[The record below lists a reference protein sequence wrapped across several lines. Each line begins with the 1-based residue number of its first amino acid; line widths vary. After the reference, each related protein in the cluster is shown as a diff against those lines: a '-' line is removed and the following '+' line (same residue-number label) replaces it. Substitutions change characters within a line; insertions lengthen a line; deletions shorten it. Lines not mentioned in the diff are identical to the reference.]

1 MMSCPRHP
9 LAAAHAGHCAACLIE
24 GAFFEPEA
32 AEGGRRR
39 EFTILIPLGGSRGL
53 HRLSGAG
60 AGRARTPHA
69 IEDVGSPGAA
79 GISHG
84 VRAAADAP
92 GGLARRWCRSAGGGG
107 RRRRRVARSS
117 LASSGGARPIV
128 GQVRTGR
135 LDAGRATGFLRAL
148 VASTGQAHAAG
159 LVHGAIGP
167 GNVISDGRSAY
178 LLDFGLRAI
187 VSPPDA
193 GRASAFGDLEGFA
206 ALERSVRDAVSP
218 GVKFQAL

>member
-32 AEGGRRR
+32 AEGGGRR
-39 EFTILIPLGGSRGL
+39 ELTILIPLGGSPGSTVFLVREHGARG
-53 HRLSGAG
+53 RLMRLKTWDRPAPPGFLAEFERLRTRLEAWGGAG
-60 AGRARTPHA
+60 IEVPEAAAVDAGGRAF
-69 IEDVGSPGAA
+69 VLNGF
-79 GISHG
+79 
-84 VRAAADAP
+84 
-92 GGLARRWCRSAGGGG
+92 RRGTA
-107 RRRRRVARSS
+107 
-117 LASSGGARPIV
+117 IV
-128 GQVRTGR
+128 GQVLRGR
-135 LDAGRATGFLRAL
+135 LAADRAVGLLRAL

-167 GNVISDGRSAY
+167 GNVMSDGRSAF

-193 GRASAFGDLEGFA
+193 GRASASGDLEGFA
-206 ALERSVRDAVSP
+206 TLERSVRDAVSP
-218 GVKFQAL
+218 GAKSQAL

>member
-32 AEGGRRR
+32 AEGSRRR
-39 EFTILIPLGGSRGL
+39 ELTILIPLGGSQGSTVFLVREQGARGRL
-53 HRLSGAG
+53 MRLKTWDRPAPPGFLAEFERLRTRLDPWRGGAVEVPEAAAVDAGGRAFVLSGF
-60 AGRARTPHA
+60 
-69 IEDVGSPGAA
+69 
-79 GISHG
+79 
-84 VRAAADAP
+84 
-92 GGLARRWCRSAGGGG
+92 RRGT
-107 RRRRRVARSS
+107 
-117 LASSGGARPIV
+117 PIV
-128 GQVRTGR
+128 RQVFTGR
-135 LDAGRATGFLRAL
+135 LDAHRAVDFLRAL

-167 GNVISDGRSAY
+167 GNVMTDGRSAF

-193 GRASAFGDLEGFA
+193 GRASASGDLEGFA
-206 ALERSVRDAVSP
+206 TLERSVRDAVSP
-218 GVKFQAL
+218 GAKSQAL

>member
-39 EFTILIPLGGSRGL
+39 ELTILVPLG
-53 HRLSGAG
+53 A
-60 AGRARTPHA
+60 
-69 IEDVGSPGAA
+69 SPGSTVFLVREQAA
-79 GISHG
+79 RGRLMRVKTWDRPVPPGFLTEFEQLRTRLDGWRGGG
-84 VRAAADAP
+84 VEVPEAAAVD
-92 GGLARRWCRSAGGGG
+92 AGGCAFVLSEF
-107 RRRRRVARSS
+107 RR
-117 LASSGGARPIV
+117 GTPIV

-167 GNVISDGRSAY
+167 GNVMSDGRSAF

-193 GRASAFGDLEGFA
+193 GQASAFGDLEGFA
-206 ALERSVRDAVSP
+206 ALERGVRDAVSP
-218 GVKFQAL
+218 AVASQTL

>member
-1 MMSCPRHP
+1 MSCPRHP

-32 AEGGRRR
+32 PEGGRRR
-39 EFTILIPLGGSRGL
+39 EFTILIPLGGSPGSTVFLVREQAARG
-53 HRLSGAG
+53 RLMRVKTWDRPVPPGFLTEFERLRTRLDVCRGGSVEVPEAAAVDAG
-60 AGRARTPHA
+60 GRAF
-69 IEDVGSPGAA
+69 VLS
-79 GISHG
+79 
-84 VRAAADAP
+84 VF
-92 GGLARRWCRSAGGGG
+92 RRGT
-107 RRRRRVARSS
+107 
-117 LASSGGARPIV
+117 PIV

-135 LDAGRATGFLRAL
+135 LDAGRAAGFLRAL
-148 VASTGQAHAAG
+148 AASTGQAHAAG

-167 GNVISDGRSAY
+167 GNVMSDGRSAF

-193 GRASAFGDLEGFA
+193 VRASASGDLEGFA

-218 GVKFQAL
+218 GVTFQAV

>member
-9 LAAAHAGHCAACLIE
+9 LAAAHAGHCPACLLE
-24 GAFFEPEA
+24 GAFIEPEA

-39 EFTILIPLGGSRGL
+39 ELTILIPLGRSPGSAVFLVREQGGRGRL
-53 HRLSGAG
+53 MRLKTWDRLAPPGFLTEFERLRTRLDPWRGGGVEVPEAAALDAGGRAFVLSGFRRG
-60 AGRARTPHA
+60 TPIA
-69 IEDVGSPGAA
+69 
-79 GISHG
+79 
-84 VRAAADAP
+84 
-92 GGLARRWCRSAGGGG
+92 
-107 RRRRRVARSS
+107 
-117 LASSGGARPIV
+117 

-135 LDAGRATGFLRAL
+135 LDAGRAAGFLRAL

-167 GNVISDGRSAY
+167 GNVMSDGRSAY

-218 GVKFQAL
+218 GVTFQAL